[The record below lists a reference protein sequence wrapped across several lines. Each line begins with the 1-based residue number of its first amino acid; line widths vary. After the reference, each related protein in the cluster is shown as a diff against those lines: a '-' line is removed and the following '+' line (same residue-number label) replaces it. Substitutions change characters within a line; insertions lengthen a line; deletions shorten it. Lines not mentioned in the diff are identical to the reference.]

1 MESRR
6 RKSVRAHLAVAVA
19 GLCAVA
25 LACAPQTGGGG
36 PPRSTTTTT
45 TTSTIP
51 WSEPV
56 GLWTYFDLTCSV
68 NVYGTYYTFPQT
80 ASVNV
85 EAPYVVSQG
94 ETFDMMVAPGP
105 FIVPTNVQ
113 GYSLV
118 DLRAFQIRFPMSPNM
133 TLVDSVMSA
142 GNNMGPGYP
151 SFSLQGDFL
160 VYTVPGPFVPGSE
173 VQLPKVRLTVTATG
187 PSGSTIETR
196 MDRLTNVANFGVTT
210 VGSGCYPNDPDPLFW
225 STAIL

>member
-1 MESRR
+1 MKSLRR
-6 RKSVRAHLAVAVA
+6 MSSVRAHLAVAVL
-19 GLCAVA
+19 GVCAVV
-25 LACAPQTGGGG
+25 LACAPQPSGTPGT
-36 PPRSTTTTT
+36 TTTTT

-56 GLWTYFDLTCSV
+56 GDWTYFDLTCSV
-68 NVYGTYYTFPQT
+68 NVYGTYYTYPQS

-85 EAPYVVSQG
+85 EAPSVVSPG

-142 GNNMGPGYP
+142 GINMGPGYP
-151 SFSLQGDFL
+151 SFKLQGGYL
-160 VYTVPGPFVPGSE
+160 VYTVPGPFVPGST
-173 VQLPKVRLTVTATG
+173 VQMPKVRLTVTASG
-187 PSGSTIETR
+187 PSGSPIELT
-196 MDRLTNVANFGVTT
+196 MNRLTNVANFGAAS
-210 VGSGCYPNDPDPLFW
+210 VGSACYPNAPAPVFW
-225 STAIL
+225 TVWIV